1 MSSGQQRKIYQS
13 ENGDTWWLCRN
24 EGGGVFVLHQA
35 NLPSGG
41 KVTKLDLA
49 QFLMGSRNSPEKLAL
64 LDMIGELT
72 RCDH

>member
-1 MSSGQQRKIYQS
+1 MFSGQQRKIYQS
-13 ENGDTWWLCRN
+13 ENGDTWWLCRQ
-24 EGGGVFVLHQA
+24 GGGVFVLHQA

-41 KVTKLDLA
+41 AVSKLELD
-49 QFLMGSRNSPEKLAL
+49 QFLMSGRNSPGKLAL